1 MRSITPFADASARPA
16 AEPHPPPRRLDG
28 GPDDG
33 SSVRVHAFVGRD
45 PIHGPVSP
53 ADVRP
58 GDPITARVRVAGGP
72 SSEGAAPV
80 WRISPLGVELVRTAP
95 LATVSLGD
103 AVDVRVRVG
112 TSESR
117 FTGLRVAAIRSD
129 RGRELVALRW
139 REPIEDEPEP
149 APEEK
154 RLGSRFAC
162 EREWLPTGVTP
173 SAARYDDQVHF
184 RIVDISRS
192 GMQLLTSLR
201 NKFLIPGVE
210 FTGTCTFPTIGQA
223 EIAFRVVHVR
233 VASHGAKRYLAVGVT
248 WSLIDPHARE
258 LIGQYLLQ
266 FGPVASV
273 QRLRETGFH
282 VRSSSRAFD
291 FGAIRSEDEYR
302 EVLALR
308 RLAYVAAGKT
318 GSAAR
323 DEDMADALDAH
334 SRILVAKYRGRIVAA
349 VRLLFPPAPDARL
362 KHEDYVALPRG
373 TPQRDQIVE
382 LSKFCTHPEFR
393 GSDLFYTL
401 VKHCAL
407 TVLQSGRR
415 FAVMS
420 CTDELVAPY
429 ARVGFRK
436 LGAAY
441 VHPTM
446 KLEHHLMMAEVASV
460 VSGKHVN
467 PVVWNLMGG
476 WELWSFGRLCGAV
489 PESTPLAARVAVW
502 RLFQPVARAVAA
514 IYLWRRGA
522 RGWRR

>member
-1 MRSITPFADASARPA
+1 MRSITPLAAAGVRPA
-16 AEPHPPPRRLDG
+16 AEPRSLARLLDA
-28 GPDDG
+28 DEEATAA
-33 SSVRVHAFVGRD
+33 RVHPLGARD
-45 PIHGPVSP
+45 PIHGAISP

-58 GDPITARVRVAGGP
+58 GDPIFASVRSAGASG
-72 SSEGAAPV
+72 EGAEASV
-80 WRISPLGVELVRTAP
+80 WRISPLGLDLVRTGP
-95 LATVSLGD
+95 LAAAAPGD
-103 AVDVRVRVG
+103 AVDVTLRLG
-112 TSESR
+112 TSATS
-117 FTGLRVAAIRSD
+117 FPALRVAAIRSD

-139 REPIEDEPEP
+139 RERAEDEPEP
-149 APEEK
+149 APAEK
-154 RLGSRFAC
+154 RVAWRFAC
-162 EREWLPTGVTP
+162 EGEWLPTGVTP

-233 VASHGAKRYLAVGVT
+233 VAQHGAKRYLAVGVT
-248 WSLIDPHARE
+248 WSLTDPQARE
-258 LIGQYLLQ
+258 LVGQYLLQ
-266 FGPVASV
+266 FGAVASV

-291 FGAIRSEDEYR
+291 FGAIRGEEEYR

-318 GSAAR
+318 RSDAR
-323 DEDMADALDAH
+323 DEDMADALDAR

-362 KHEDYVALPRG
+362 KHEDYVALPPGAPR
-373 TPQRDQIVE
+373 RDQIVE

-415 FAVMS
+415 FALMS
-420 CTDELVAPY
+420 CTDELVGPY

-446 KLEHHLMMAEVASV
+446 RLAHHLMTAEVASV

-476 WELWSFGRLCGAV
+476 WELWSFARLCGAV
-489 PESTPLAARVAVW
+489 PDSRLLAARVAVW
-502 RLFQPVARAVAA
+502 RLFQPVARWVAA
-514 IYLWRRGA
+514 IHLRRKGA